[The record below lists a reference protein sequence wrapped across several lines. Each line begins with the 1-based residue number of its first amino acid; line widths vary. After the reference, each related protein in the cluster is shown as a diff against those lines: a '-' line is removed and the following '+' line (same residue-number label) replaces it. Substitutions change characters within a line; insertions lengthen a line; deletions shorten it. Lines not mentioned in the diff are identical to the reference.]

1 MVSPPG
7 HAVRRRICRDGRSG
21 RDSGSPP
28 QRLESISAG
37 YGFSGIVVALFG
49 GLHPLGG
56 AIPASIV
63 FGLLIVGADM
73 MQRAVQVPAY
83 IILAIQGLIILS
95 IVSSSV
101 FITKKG
107 MKAKVLKFLTK
118 MTGGR
123 A

>member
-1 MVSPPG
+1 MAG
-7 HAVRRRICRDGRSG
+7 AVEVLGVHHRG
-21 RDSGSPP
+21 
-28 QRLESISAG
+28 LESISAG

-49 GLHPLGG
+49 GLHPLG

-83 IILAIQGLIILS
+83 IILAIQGLIILA
-95 IVSSSV
+95 IVSSTV

-107 MKAKVLKFLTK
+107 MRAKVTNLLKK
-118 MTGGR
+118 MTGR
-123 A
+123 E